1 MQLIVSWKSEAWLK
15 VIRKYGKI
23 FSSKNYYNQLFY
35 FILFLAILQVSNVNA
50 DGVNK
55 LGKSKSSKILDY
67 GVRGHICPI
76 IEESLLEIIMAR
88 LKIVKQNGNLEK
100 IQEEFQNRAKQKIS
114 RPTPVLALVKANKNR
129 SWYYD
134 PSFIQKTDI
143 KDQAGNIIVK
153 AGTSVNPLEKISWG
167 ELLIFID
174 GDDEQQV
181 KWAKLQIGRLVLT
194 KGNPIELGQELN
206 KQIFFDQGGVLTT
219 RFKIKAIP
227 AIIEQKGILLKISEI
242 KIN

>member
-1 MQLIVSWKSEAWLK
+1 MGRYLALKIIVIS
-15 VIRKYGKI
+15 
-23 FSSKNYYNQLFY
+23 F

-67 GVRGHICPI
+67 GVRGHVFPI
-76 IEESLLEIIMAR
+76 IEKSLLEIIMAR
-88 LKIVKQNGNLEK
+88 LKIAKQNGILEK
-100 IQEEFQNRAKQKIS
+100 MQEEFKNKVQQKIS
-114 RPTPVLALVKANKNR
+114 RPTAILALAKTSINR
-129 SWYYD
+129 NWHYD

-167 ELLIFID
+167 EPLIFID
-174 GDDEQQV
+174 GDDKQQI

-194 KGNPIELGQELN
+194 KGNPIELRQELN
-206 KQIFFDQGGVLTT
+206 KQVFFDQGGMLTT
-219 RFKIKAIP
+219 RFKIKAVP
-227 AIIEQKGILLKISEI
+227 AIAWQEGKLLKISEI

>member
-1 MQLIVSWKSEAWLK
+1 MGKYDLGYLDLKIIAINSFVLFMIILK
-15 VIRKYGKI
+15 VSY
-23 FSSKNYYNQLFY
+23 
-35 FILFLAILQVSNVNA
+35 VNA
-50 DGVNK
+50 HNNNLDISIDNN
-55 LGKSKSSKILDY
+55 SKIAIKDY
-67 GVRGHICPI
+67 EVQGHVFPI
-76 IEESLLEIIMAR
+76 IEESLLEVIMAKLR
-88 LKIVKQNGNLEK
+88 IAKQNGVLEK
-100 IQEEFQNRAKQKIS
+100 MQEEFKNKVKQKIS
-114 RPTPVLALVKANKNR
+114 RPTPVLALAKANKNR
-129 SWYYD
+129 SWYYN

-153 AGTSVNPLEKISWG
+153 AGTSVNPLEKVSWG

-206 KQIFFDQGGVLTT
+206 KQVFFDQGGMLTT
-219 RFKIKAIP
+219 RFKIKAVP
-227 AIIEQKGILLKISEI
+227 AIACQEGTLLKISEI

>member
-1 MQLIVSWKSEAWLK
+1 MGRYLALKIIVIS
-15 VIRKYGKI
+15 
-23 FSSKNYYNQLFY
+23 F

-67 GVRGHICPI
+67 GVRGHVFPI
-76 IEESLLEIIMAR
+76 IEESLLEIIMAK
-88 LKIVKQNGNLEK
+88 LKIAKQNGNLGK
-100 IQEEFQNRAKQKIS
+100 MQKEFKNKVKQKIS
-114 RPTPVLALVKANKNR
+114 RPTPVLALAKANKNR

-167 ELLIFID
+167 EPLIFID
-174 GDDEQQV
+174 GDDEKQIKWV
-181 KWAKLQIGRLVLT
+181 KLRIGKLVLT
-194 KGNPIELGQELN
+194 SGNPIKIAKKLN
-206 KQIFFDQGGVLTT
+206 KPVFFDQGGVLTT
-219 RFKIKAIP
+219 RFKIKAVP
-227 AIIEQKGILLKISEI
+227 AIVQQESTLLKISEI